1 MTQIKLVANAKNNV
15 DLHIIPIKDEVE
27 ITEEYIL
34 DFISESEHCNLL
46 VNKTN
51 INNALAELNDVLKS
65 LKENQTGHEI
75 IYHILDRVDASISI
89 IIDDDEMSAKAIIN
103 TAHGGK
109 HLSANHKT
117 QNHYKIGD
125 TVEYTVKGSNDT
137 FSWGTVSKPKENN
150 YNEKTYRSG

>member
-51 INNALAELNDVLKS
+51 INNR
-65 LKENQTGHEI
+65 NQ
-75 IYHILDRVDASISI
+75 
-89 IIDDDEMSAKAIIN
+89 
-103 TAHGGK
+103 
-109 HLSANHKT
+109 
-117 QNHYKIGD
+117 
-125 TVEYTVKGSNDT
+125 
-137 FSWGTVSKPKENN
+137 
-150 YNEKTYRSG
+150 

>member
-109 HLSANHKT
+109 HLSAKAILNAFLDNST
-117 QNHYKIGD
+117 
-125 TVEYTVKGSNDT
+125 
-137 FSWGTVSKPKENN
+137 
-150 YNEKTYRSG
+150 